1 MRKRPCVTMISEVPN
16 RFKCHQNAPLI
27 VLAFIFSLQ
36 FQIVLNAARMHYLAS
51 LFSKCSLQFH
61 IVSDAVRMH
70 HLAFLFLKL
79 CLQFQIVSNAVR
91 MHHLPSLLS
100 FFFSAVQNSF
110 ECSQNALFSILV
122 FKFVSAVPI
131 VSNEAPFSVLVFKM
145 FSEVSYHIVSG
156 EKRSFRNCIVGL

>member
-16 RFKCHQNAPLI
+16 RFKCRQNAPLSILVFIFFLCSFKCHQNAPLI

-100 FFFSAVQNSF
+100 FFFSAVPNSF

-122 FKFVSAVPI
+122 FKFVSALPI
-131 VSNEAPFSVLVFKM
+131 VSNEAPFSVLV
-145 FSEVSYHIVSG
+145 S
-156 EKRSFRNCIVGL
+156 